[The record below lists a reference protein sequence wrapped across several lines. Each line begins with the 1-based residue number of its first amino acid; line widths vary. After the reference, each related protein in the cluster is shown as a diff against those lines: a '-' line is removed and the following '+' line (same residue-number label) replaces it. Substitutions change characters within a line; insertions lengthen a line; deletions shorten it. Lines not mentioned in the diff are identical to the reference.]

1 MSTTLK
7 PRPVYNKRTTRKKT
21 MTEQTSHS
29 SPTLTKVQSHLPDVY
44 LIERDQL
51 WNDVTQ
57 RWKIHNYEVGA
68 AMKDLKTVVNR
79 TKDLYN
85 KVTTKE

>member
-1 MSTTLK
+1 
-7 PRPVYNKRTTRKKT
+7 
-21 MTEQTSHS
+21 MTEQTTPS

>member
-7 PRPVYNKRTTRKKT
+7 PKPVYKQQVIRKSKT
-21 MTEQTSHS
+21 MTEQSSPS

-57 RWKIHNYEVGA
+57 RWKIHNYEVNA
-68 AMKDLKTVVNR
+68 AMKDLKDVVNR

-85 KVTTKE
+85 KVKK